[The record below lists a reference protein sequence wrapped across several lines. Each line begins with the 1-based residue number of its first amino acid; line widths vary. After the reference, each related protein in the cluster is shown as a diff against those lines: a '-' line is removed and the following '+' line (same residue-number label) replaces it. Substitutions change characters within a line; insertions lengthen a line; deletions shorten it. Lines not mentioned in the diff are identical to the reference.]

1 MSSRSRGM
9 WSLPFFDQRKVVG
22 LLDALPAMGDGDRTA
37 VDQVLMLMLSAC
49 VLQDR
54 FGLSG

>member
-1 MSSRSRGM
+1 MR
-9 WSLPFFDQRKVVG
+9 SLPFFDQRKVG
-22 LLDALPAMGDGDRTA
+22 ALLDALPAMSDGDRTA

-54 FGLSG
+54 FGLSS